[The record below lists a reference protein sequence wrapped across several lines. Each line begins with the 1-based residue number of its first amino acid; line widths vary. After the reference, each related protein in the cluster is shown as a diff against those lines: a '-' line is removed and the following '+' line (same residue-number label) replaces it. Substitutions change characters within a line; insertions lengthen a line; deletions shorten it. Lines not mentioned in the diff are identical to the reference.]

1 MTRAGWFSD
10 ARQALASL
18 TEPDPELEFVLDR
31 FEELDQR
38 QVWDEEAARAD
49 ADYRQIGGLM
59 IDSGPRHAESALLD
73 QDGFID
79 RSSAHAFLAGYILLH
94 AGEPNLA
101 VQVLQRAAGDAAY
114 REENPSLVYYLA
126 RALVEDG
133 QIPEGVQ
140 IMRTLYEEERRQRS
154 THVDPRRF
162 RIGTVKDP
170 NPADHAYEIAA
181 AEFCQLCCARF
192 SVHVASLTHLD
203 LDQLMSRQRLVH

>member
-18 TEPDPELEFVLDR
+18 TQPDPELKFVLDR

-114 REENPSLVYYLA
+114 REENPSLVA
-126 RALVEDG
+126 ITDACGGR
-133 QIPEGVQ
+133 P
-140 IMRTLYEEERRQRS
+140 
-154 THVDPRRF
+154 DPRGGADHADALRG
-162 RIGTVKDP
+162 RAPPAINPRRSAALQDRDGKGSK
-170 NPADHAYEIAA
+170 PADHAYEIAA
-181 AEFCQLCCARF
+181 AEFCQLCCARW
-192 SVHVASLTHLD
+192 STSLP
-203 LDQLMSRQRLVH
+203 